1 MNKLIKGFLE
11 SISFCSTN
19 KTLSKVAD
27 KRITEVILK
36 SDQNIRSLA
45 LSEFSLVVQI
55 LNGRN

>member
-11 SISFCSTN
+11 SISFGSTN